1 LNFRPIIK
9 TDRLSYSYRKNDGS
23 WILKELNLTIQPGEY
38 LLISGG
44 SGCGKS
50 TLCRTFNGLI
60 PHFYGGSMKGAVDIA
75 GVPTTAKTIGDL
87 FTQVGMVFQNPEAQ
101 LFSATVDGEIAFGL
115 ESLGL
120 PRTEIKSRIADTA
133 KKIGL
138 TDLLNRSPHELS
150 GGEQY
155 LAAIAAV
162 LAVDPRLIILDEPY
176 ANLDPAH
183 GLQLRKILKKINRRG
198 TAVVICEHRLGPT
211 IPDAMRMVVLHN
223 GRVAMDGLPATVL
236 TENVY
241 DYGLFL
247 PAVVQAGRQMG
258 LTPLPLS
265 VAEFKSALN
274 DSEPPFEMKPAAP
287 VPVAAN
293 ARPVLKVEKL
303 SSNLGFGFTLKN
315 INFSLKEGEC
325 LALLGGNGAGK
336 TTLAKHL
343 NGLLRPDTG
352 RIHIMGQVT
361 DRMKTSDLARYV
373 GLAFQNPHN
382 QFFKQTVRQE
392 IEVGPWTL
400 NCYDAHWLN
409 LLVQLFRLSP
419 LMDRPPYRLS
429 AGEKKRVAFAA
440 ALAVNPP
447 ILVLDEPTAGQDGY
461 FREALGRCFAD
472 LHARGRSVLMIT
484 HDLAFAEQ
492 YAHRWLLMANGQ
504 VIVQGRPLEVMANQ
518 KAMTR
523 AGLAPT
529 ETFEIYHGLS
539 SG

>member
-1 LNFRPIIK
+1 MNSGPIIK
-9 TDRLSYSYRKNDGS
+9 TDRLSYTYRKTGGP
-23 WILKELNLTIQPGEY
+23 WILEGLNLTIQPGEY

-60 PHFYGGSMKGAVDIA
+60 PHFYGGRMKGAVDIA

-101 LFSATVDGEIAFGL
+101 LFSATVEGEIAFGL

-120 PRTEIKSRIADTA
+120 PRPEIKSRIAATA
-133 KKIGL
+133 GEIGL
-138 TDLLNRSPHELS
+138 MDLLNRNPHDLS

-155 LAAIAAV
+155 LAATAAV
-162 LAVDPRLIILDEPY
+162 LAVDPSLIILDEPY

-183 GLQLRKILKKINRRG
+183 GLRLRKMLKKINRRG
-198 TAVVICEHRLGPT
+198 TAVVICEHRLAPT
-211 IPDAMRMVVLHN
+211 IPDAGRMVVLN
-223 GRVAMDGLPATVL
+223 KGRVALDGLPATVL
-236 TENVY
+236 AEDVD

-247 PAVVQAGRQMG
+247 PAVVQAGRQMK
-258 LTPLPLS
+258 LIPLPLS
-265 VAEFKSALN
+265 VTEFKSALN
-274 DSEPPFEMKPAAP
+274 DSGLAFEIKPAAP
-287 VPVAAN
+287 VPVSVN
-293 ARPVLKVEKL
+293 AKTVLKVEKM
-303 SSNLGFGFTLKN
+303 SSKLGFGFALKN
-315 INFSLKEGEC
+315 IDFFLKEGEC

-336 TTLAKHL
+336 TTLARHL

-392 IEVGPWTL
+392 IEVGPRTM
-400 NCYDAHWLN
+400 NCFDARWLN
-409 LLVQLFRLSP
+409 LLVELFRLTP
-419 LMDRPPYRLS
+419 LIDRPPYRLS

-461 FREALGRCFAD
+461 FREALGRCLAD
-472 LHARGRSVLMIT
+472 LNAQGQSVLMIT
-484 HDLAFAEQ
+484 HDLVFAEQ
-492 YAHRWLLMANGQ
+492 YAHRWLLMAEGE
-504 VIVQGRPLEVMANQ
+504 IIAQGRPSEVMANQ
-518 KAMTR
+518 DAMTR
-523 AGLAPT
+523 AGLVPT
-529 ETFEIYHGLS
+529 ETFELIHGFS